1 MVFRGRLEYG
11 PERVLNLSGG
21 GLESESW
28 VVGVDVSCSR
38 EGLVVLVVEAGELVV
53 GGVVVAG
60 GGVVGGVVGLVAGV
74 AGVGGVTSEHMPG
87 LAGGEV
93 APVAGRHI
101 AAVAIA
107 HPMAHPMAH
116 PVATVLAV
124 DRGRVDRGGRLDH
137 RLVGQGLGSGGRQG
151 QGQEQEHQHGGGLGE
166 GGGCGILVDG
176 GARGPYS

>member
-53 GGVVVAG
+53 GGLVVAG

-93 APVAGRHI
+93 APMAGRHI
-101 AAVAIA
+101 AAVAMA
-107 HPMAHPMAH
+107 HPMAHPMA
-116 PVATVLAV
+116 TVLAV
-124 DRGRVDRGGRLDH
+124 HRGRVDRGRRLDH